1 MIKIQTINETA
12 EGYDIETTIGGTGFE
27 VLHQMT
33 TVLDKMYAGFPELF
47 EMALVHSKWA
57 EDHT

>member
-1 MIKIQTINETA
+1 MIKIETTNETA
-12 EGYDIETTIGGTGFE
+12 EGYYIKTRIEGTGFE

-33 TVLDKMYAGFPELF
+33 AVLDKMYDGFPELF
-47 EMALVHSKWA
+47 EMALVHSKYA